1 MQNQIQVFQNE
12 EFGKIEVLLLDGKPY
27 FSATETAKIL
37 GYKNPHDAISRH
49 CKGDGVVKHE
59 GVSATTNQ
67 HGISTNQTVEK
78 TYINEGNLYRLII
91 RSKLPAA
98 VRFESFVC
106 DEVLPAI
113 RKHGAYA
120 TAETISAMQSDPAFT
135 AALLDNLGRIH
146 TKNQALM
153 DYVGKLQPKAYH
165 YDMVLQST
173 KALPVSVIAKDYSMT
188 ATAFNRLLHKMGIQY
203 KVGGTWLLY
212 KKYTNLGYTLSKT
225 CKEATV
231 HTCWTQKG
239 RLFLYDIL
247 KEYGYYPDAEKG
259 VA

>member
-1 MQNQIQVFQNE
+1 MQNQIQIFENK
-12 EFGKIEVLLLDGKPY
+12 EFGKLEVLMLDGKPY
-27 FSATETAKIL
+27 FPATECAKIL
-37 GYKNPHDAISRH
+37 GYATPRHAISRH
-49 CKGDGVVKHE
+49 CKGGMKRAVPTKGGVQERIFIPE
-59 GVSATTNQ
+59 GD
-67 HGISTNQTVEK
+67 
-78 TYINEGNLYRLII
+78 LYRLII

-98 VRFESFVC
+98 VRFEAFVC

-120 TAETISAMQSDPAFT
+120 TAETLRAMQDDPAFT
-135 AALLDNLGRIH
+135 AKLIDNLGKIH
-146 TKNQALM
+146 
-153 DYVGKLQPKAYH
+153 Y
-165 YDMVLQST
+165 YDTILQSP

-188 ATAFNRLLHKMGIQY
+188 AKAFNRLLHKMGIQY

-225 CKEATV
+225 CKEVTV

-247 KEYGYYPDAEKG
+247 KEYGFYPDAEKG